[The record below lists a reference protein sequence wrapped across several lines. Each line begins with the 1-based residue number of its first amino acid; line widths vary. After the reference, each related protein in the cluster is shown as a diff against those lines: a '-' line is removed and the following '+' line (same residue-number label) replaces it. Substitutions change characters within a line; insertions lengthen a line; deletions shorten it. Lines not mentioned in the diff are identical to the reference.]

1 MLTNQIRFRLGGSG
15 LPPQGQRP
23 GLLRKLVAA
32 VAGSLILIGAFM
44 LSIVVLAVVA
54 AVGLVGGSYLW
65 WRTRE
70 LRKRL
75 REHARARPAGGRV
88 IDGEVIRDTEAGP
101 HS

>member
-1 MLTNQIRFRLGGSG
+1 MYTNQIRFRIGSSG
-15 LPPQGQRP
+15 RRHPAQRP

-32 VAGSLILIGAFM
+32 VAGTVILVGLFM
-44 LSIVVLAVVA
+44 LSVVVLAVVA
-54 AVGLVGGSYLW
+54 AVGLAGGIYLW

-88 IDGEVIRDTEAGP
+88 IDGEVVRDDTP
-101 HS
+101 

>member
-1 MLTNQIRFRLGGSG
+1 MRFRLGGNGS
-15 LPPQGQRP
+15 QHQVQRP

-32 VAGSLILIGAFM
+32 IAGTLILVGAFM

-54 AVGLVGGSYLW
+54 LAGLAGGAYLW

-75 REHARARPAGGRV
+75 REHARARPADGRV
-88 IDGEVIRDTEAGP
+88 IEGEVIRDTETRP
-101 HS
+101 PS